1 MCPSEHAEAVSSFS
15 WCRGNS
21 WTSGEAVLSPLLDL
35 KPGIK
40 AWPKPGNARITS
52 PAPAPRGKDSTFAG
66 VCWNKPRT
74 CSEEHKITAL
84 PAAHSF
90 PFCVKCLEIL
100 PCPDKKS
107 HLFGSKPWPQFHA
120 LPQNCCN
127 FGPTNLIF
135 LALIPSKATGTW
147 ILSHHSDS
155 SLIFPELQFIRAS
168 QTNQQIKKPHKK
180 AQNR

>member
-15 WCRGNS
+15 RCRGNS

-100 PCPDKKS
+100 PCPDKKPHFVWEQALTSIPCSTPKLLQLRANKS
-107 HLFGSKPWPQFHA
+107 HFSGSHPIKSNRD
-120 LPQNCCN
+120 L
-127 FGPTNLIF
+127 
-135 LALIPSKATGTW
+135 
-147 ILSHHSDS
+147 D
-155 SLIFPELQFIRAS
+155 PEPPL
-168 QTNQQIKKPHKK
+168 
-180 AQNR
+180 